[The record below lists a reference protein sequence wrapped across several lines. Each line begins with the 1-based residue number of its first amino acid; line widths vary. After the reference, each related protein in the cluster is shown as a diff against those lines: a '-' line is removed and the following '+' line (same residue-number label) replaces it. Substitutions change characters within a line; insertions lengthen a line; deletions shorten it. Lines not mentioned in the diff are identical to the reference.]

1 MGSQEVIYPMCLS
14 QSVNRL
20 AKEWNIEGR
29 LIAGTEILLFTITAR
44 QLAYK
49 VYLVGSEKHFSENM
63 TVRAW
68 SWPLIHSS
76 FEVKSVTSIHTKRSH
91 VVLLGTEL
99 SGAAG
104 IFLFHIRFEW
114 VLSGLP
120 FSISYCS
127 LYFKENPANETNLV
141 HNILSIFRQFYL

>member
-68 SWPLIHSS
+68 S
-76 FEVKSVTSIHTKRSH
+76 
-91 VVLLGTEL
+91 
-99 SGAAG
+99 
-104 IFLFHIRFEW
+104 
-114 VLSGLP
+114 
-120 FSISYCS
+120 
-127 LYFKENPANETNLV
+127 
-141 HNILSIFRQFYL
+141 